1 MKKYKLLIAAVGLVT
16 TTACSDYLDTSS
28 PSVVDADFVFS
39 NTRTAR
45 AAMDGAYEA
54 WRDCAQNQVFGD
66 GLYYAADAAGSDIE
80 RHPESF
86 TNQPGRHYPG
96 NFLSKWNLCIT
107 VYANFL

>member
-54 WRDCAQNQVFGD
+54 WRDCAQIKCLVTD
-66 GLYYAADAAGSDIE
+66 Y
-80 RHPESF
+80 
-86 TNQPGRHYPG
+86 
-96 NFLSKWNLCIT
+96 IT
-107 VYANFL
+107 LLMRQDQT